1 MNDHNLKPNNKL
13 NQSSRTG
20 FLSIP
25 LRSLIVIPFVLQTFV
40 AVGLTAW
47 LSLRNGREAVN
58 NVASQ
63 LRTEASNNLENQF
76 KNYFEQLY
84 ALFDLIAADLANE
97 QSYFDDISSLD
108 KYLLNVLNISP
119 SGLWQIGKP
128 NGDFILYQKLEDG
141 QNIVKIRDQS
151 TVPNRFVYKIN
162 PQGQRTD
169 LIAKEKFDPRDRP
182 WYKKAVKDQKASW
195 TEIFSLVRS
204 QKPALGISMS
214 QPLYR
219 NANQQDLLAVVSVT
233 LDLENLTRV
242 IKQPDLQ
249 ITKNSQIFAIERKT
263 GDLLASSRISQPFTI
278 NGNKAVKIQAS
289 QSQDYLLQSTMKR
302 LTVGSQGIQE
312 ISVRQQLDF
321 DLDGKKQFVEVFPI
335 KEQRGIDW
343 IIVLVVPEDDFME
356 KINENTTFTI
366 FLCLLTLLAATG
378 IGVFSS
384 RLIVEPMKKLT
395 TAAKAIT
402 EGELEQEV
410 NTHGILEA
418 EVLAKAFNK
427 MSLQLKESFEI
438 LEQRVADRTLA
449 LSQAKE
455 IADNANQAKS
465 EFLASM
471 SHELRTPL
479 NGILGYTQILSRSKT
494 INTKER
500 QGIDIIHQCGSH
512 LLTLINDILDLS
524 KIEAR
529 KIEITSHE
537 IHLQSF
543 LMGVVE
549 ICRLRAEKKGIRFIV
564 DLEEDL
570 PEGIVIDDKRLRQ
583 VLINLIGNAI
593 KFTDQGNVTLSIQDL
608 SSQNIS
614 NQISSSSE
622 QSAISTQVLLRFQ
635 VKDTGIGIDNCY
647 QEKIFDAFE
656 QVGNNKR
663 HVEGTGLGLSISQRL
678 IGLLGSRIEVS
689 SELGKGSTFSFD
701 LFCETTNSFEQKIF
715 AKNGS
720 QIIGYEG
727 EPRHLLVVDDRWEN
741 RSVLV
746 NFLTAIGFEVDEAE
760 NGLEALTKISQ
771 YSYDLII
778 TDIIMPVMDGFEL
791 LTKIRNSDAL
801 KDLVVIV
808 SSASVS
814 DEEQQKTEELG
825 GNDFLAKP
833 IDADYLLELISKHLQ
848 LIWQYEE
855 TKNSSDFIK
864 NQSTDLEIIAPPS
877 EDLLILLGLSQK
889 GMFIKFTQYLELISQ
904 KSDRYQPFIH
914 QLTQMAMEF
923 EDELIEST
931 ILKYLE
937 LGKFNV

>member
-549 ICRLRAEKKGIRFIV
+549 ICRLRAEKKGIQFIV

-593 KFTDQGNVTLSIQDL
+593 KFTDQGNVTLSIQNL

-689 SELGKGSTFSFD
+689 S
-701 LFCETTNSFEQKIF
+701 
-715 AKNGS
+715 
-720 QIIGYEG
+720 
-727 EPRHLLVVDDRWEN
+727 DRWEN